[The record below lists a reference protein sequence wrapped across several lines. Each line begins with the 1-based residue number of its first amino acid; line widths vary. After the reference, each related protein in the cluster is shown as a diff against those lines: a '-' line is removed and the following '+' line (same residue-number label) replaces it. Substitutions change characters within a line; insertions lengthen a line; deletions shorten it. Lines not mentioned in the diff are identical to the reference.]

1 MNFNT
6 NHLTDSTGGQFAE
19 GQIVPVWFVAGTTG
33 RRIHQNAIVLFPVEK
48 LFCFYD
54 VICSAGLIESVYKRF
69 IKRRFIMTK
78 EGLAKVIGWALN
90 DEDFKEKMKA
100 DPENTAK
107 DKVPDLTPEE
117 LKFLKEL
124 NYDTLDVRT
133 LMKIYGIDKYP

>member
-1 MNFNT
+1 M
-6 NHLTDSTGGQFAE
+6 
-19 GQIVPVWFVAGTTG
+19 
-33 RRIHQNAIVLFPVEK
+33 
-48 LFCFYD
+48 
-54 VICSAGLIESVYKRF
+54 
-69 IKRRFIMTK
+69 
-78 EGLAKVIGWALN
+78 IGWALN